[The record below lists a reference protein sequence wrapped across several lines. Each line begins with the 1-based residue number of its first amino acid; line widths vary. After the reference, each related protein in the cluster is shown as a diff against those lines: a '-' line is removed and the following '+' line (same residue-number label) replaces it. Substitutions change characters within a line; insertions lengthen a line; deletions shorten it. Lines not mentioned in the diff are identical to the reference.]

1 MRRADCPHVGERK
14 RGCTVSFQTVFLTVR
29 LMLAK
34 CQPPTCYLCSMVLRM
49 RLACAL
55 FVGISFVASWGL
67 RTGHLLLHSEHHHA
81 LPCSA
86 RYDESNTY
94 HLHDERYSADD
105 CWVCAF
111 WFATPD
117 LPAAGPRLE
126 AVVAETHSALPVFL
140 ETHTAAPL
148 RLRRSRA
155 PPAVAFRLAA
165 TPVGLPLA

>member
-1 MRRADCPHVGERK
+1 MY
-14 RGCTVSFQTVFLTVR
+14 
-29 LMLAK
+29 
-34 CQPPTCYLCSMVLRM
+34 YLCVMVLRT
-49 RLACAL
+49 RFACAL
-55 FVGISFVASWGL
+55 FVGVSFLASWGL
-67 RTGHLLLHSEHHHA
+67 RTGHLLLHGEHHHA

-86 RYDESNTY
+86 RYDERNTY

-117 LPAAGPRLE
+117 LPAAGACLV
-126 AVVAETHSALPVFL
+126 AVDVESDGALPIFL
-140 ETHTAAPL
+140 ETPSGALL

-165 TPVGLPLA
+165 APAGLPLT